1 MAPLTS
7 MSRLGGVKLLAF
19 PSLSSGMGDLV
30 PVEFGG
36 LPFAPMRSFSVAQ
49 VPLGIE
55 RGLHAHR
62 ECSQLLFALSGEI
75 LVEVNDGDRSQE
87 FLLNAPTVGL
97 LIPPFV
103 WASQRY
109 LTANSMLWVYASHP
123 YSRDDYIE
131 DFEAYRAVV
140 RELKETAE

>member
-1 MAPLTS
+1 MALLTS
-7 MSRLGGVKLLAF
+7 DSRLTGVKLLSF

-30 PVEFGG
+30 PIEFGT

-75 LVEVNDGDRSQE
+75 LVEVNDGDRTQE
-87 FLLNAPTVGL
+87 FHLDAPTVGL
-97 LIPPFV
+97 LIPPLV

-109 LTANSMLWVYASHP
+109 LTANSVLWVYASHP

-131 DFEAYRAVV
+131 DFEAYRAVI
-140 RELKETAE
+140 REIKVTTE